1 MSSKTARKPYRK
13 PIVQK
18 QRRLTDVAEGVNI
31 ITSGPIQGKGGCF
44 SNNR

>member
-1 MSSKTARKPYRK
+1 MTARKPYRK

-18 QRRLTDVAEGVNI
+18 QRRLTDVAEGGNVVV
-31 ITSGPIQGKGGCF
+31 SGPIVKGGCF